1 MQKSAKNKLKKQAN
15 FNQNK
20 QPCKSSKKN
29 TIHKKSSPNLRE
41 NRKVGNIALGFGV

>member
-20 QPCKSSKKN
+20 QPCKSSK
-29 TIHKKSSPNLRE
+29 IHKSTKNQAQICVKTARL
-41 NRKVGNIALGFGV
+41 ATLL